1 MSGDFDS
8 VRNQLKEV
16 KTYLH
21 FGGVKTDTLV
31 FRLHYVVRSVVLQ
44 TLLVLVTNSI
54 FNSFVIF
61 VAYSLITTIA
71 TYAGDPI
78 DCQTLREGFD
88 MDFYDE

>member
-31 FRLHYVVRSVVLQ
+31 FRLHYVVRSVVSLN
-44 TLLVLVTNSI
+44 TVSI
-54 FNSFVIF
+54 SN
-61 VAYSLITTIA
+61 
-71 TYAGDPI
+71 
-78 DCQTLREGFD
+78 
-88 MDFYDE
+88 

>member
-31 FRLHYVVRSVVLQ
+31 FRLHYVVRSVVLLN
-44 TLLVLVTNSI
+44 T
-54 FNSFVIF
+54 VII
-61 VAYSLITTIA
+61 SN
-71 TYAGDPI
+71 
-78 DCQTLREGFD
+78 
-88 MDFYDE
+88 